1 MRIVLSL
8 VLASLLIPSALPAAK
23 KEMTRLNL
31 LVLDEDG
38 EPVPRASIVVRTL
51 KGKEHKKIGETFQL
65 KTSLQGTAPL
75 PPVKQGYILIQV
87 IAEGFQTFGD
97 KIELREPEQDLTITL
112 KPPREQLSVHP

>member
-51 KGKEHKKIGETFQL
+51 KGKKHKKIGETFQL